1 MNCEAIH
8 RDHLMFV
15 LKVYVEPLTIFFRA
29 NRREMVP
36 SGSQYLQII
45 LFRFRVFLF
54 FKLAVA
60 SCTKSII
67 VNLME
72 ENQSELVLLFGDF
85 TFHADNTYTIRP
97 SFRIYTMTY
106 FIAQVNVF
114 TVKLVLSNECSYFLY
129 IYK

>member
-85 TFHADNTYTIRP
+85 TFHADNTDTIRP